1 VPYDSA
7 RNSAAEVDPIAGAR
21 LGGRGAEGEF
31 MPVLR
36 RQKDG
41 TGYFI
46 VSTLNSR
53 IVTHPL
59 TEAGE
64 RELMESMG
72 VKEGDHLEDRLLRDL
87 IEYGLALS
95 PEDVPPPRRST
106 EAQRAN
112 SPFGQREEPEAPAPE
127 PEPAAA
133 APLIET
139 TEPPAVMAPI
149 ARRIEESETEVE
161 STPAAME
168 ETPDG
173 PPTRSPLTKRTRCRE
188 ISLQVLYQAEQN
200 EGVST
205 RQISRFINRRLR
217 GDAAQIDFAIDLIDG
232 VQEHQ
237 ETLDGLISRFAENWR
252 IDRMAAI
259 DRNILRLGAY
269 ELLYSTDVPAKVA
282 INEALELAKRYSTAQ
297 SSRFVN
303 GILDRLQGI
312 DPNAP
317 LPPLETEV
325 VAEVEAE
332 EKGPEVVINLE
343 NRRPSSDSKKARAR
357 AKRAAAEQ
365 AEAAASEEEAAEPGE
380 TNVGA
385 SETMATEEVADE
397 PADETNPG
405 IS

>member
-1 VPYDSA
+1 
-7 RNSAAEVDPIAGAR
+7 
-21 LGGRGAEGEF
+21 

-64 RELMESMG
+64 RELLESMG
-72 VKEGDHLEDRLLRDL
+72 LKEGDHLEDRLLRDL

-106 EAQRAN
+106 EAQRAA
-112 SPFGQREEPEAPAPE
+112 SPFAPRDEVETPEPEAEPAPT
-127 PEPAAA
+127 
-133 APLIET
+133 LIET
-139 TEPPAVMAPI
+139 PEPPVVMAPI
-149 ARRIEESETEVE
+149 ARRIEESELE
-161 STPAAME
+161 AASAPVAPVD
-168 ETPDG
+168 ETPEG
-173 PPTRSPLTKRTRCRE
+173 LASRSPLMRRTRCRE

-217 GDAAQIDFAIDLIDG
+217 GDADQINFAIDLIDG

-237 ETLDGLISRFAENWR
+237 ETLDNLISRFAENWR

-259 DRNILRLGAY
+259 DRNILRLGAF
-269 ELLYSTDVPAKVA
+269 ELLYSPDVPARLA

-317 LPPLETEV
+317 LPPLEPEV
-325 VAEVEAE
+325 APEVEA

-357 AKRAAAEQ
+357 AKRAAAEL
-365 AEAAASEEEAAEPGE
+365 AETELAETVASEEADD
-380 TNVGA
+380 
-385 SETMATEEVADE
+385 EVAEIADE
-397 PADETNPG
+397 SLAWEEIADETAGLGDETTPET
-405 IS
+405 S